1 MPGLRSLR
9 SRRLRWQYCDGFNGR
24 LGDYFLVL
32 AKNLEAYCQSCSRYI
47 SCGLAIEDNNKYVVD
62 VVTLHPRLAPTH
74 FSQGCEASSDTN
86 ERDPAS
92 QSPYSNS
99 ELEMLNHGY
108 HLLNI

>member
-1 MPGLRSLR
+1 MWLHSTRVLLPLT
-9 SRRLRWQYCDGFNGR
+9 
-24 LGDYFLVL
+24 L
-32 AKNLEAYCQSCSRYI
+32 AKDA
-47 SCGLAIEDNNKYVVD
+47 
-62 VVTLHPRLAPTH
+62 
-74 FSQGCEASSDTN
+74 EASSDTN